1 VKIRSGQF
9 AIQPEEA
16 ETAVAGDSNA
26 EALCAL
32 GE

>member
-16 ETAVAGDSNA
+16 ETAVAGDSDA
-26 EALCAL
+26 EALCAR
-32 GE
+32 